1 MECGENIGPIQSGK
15 EITSAIRRIMPVIF
29 AERAS
34 SIGAMVGKVE
44 DM

>member
-1 MECGENIGPIQSGK
+1 MECGENIGPVESRK
-15 EITSAIRRIMPVIF
+15 KITSAIRRIMPVIF

-34 SIGAMVGKVE
+34 SIGAMAGTVE